1 MSGAYKRY
9 GHQVEL
15 YSNLKAQISHLLRV
29 RILQEAE
36 LLADRLSCNPRG
48 ATTWPLL
55 RRLTRAEYKEIKNIN
70 TIPYPS
76 AVAVLVVPPLN
87 KDPTTGRRP
96 EPNGTSFP
104 DSPELSLI
112 PKRPSLPLSQL
123 LPVAT
128 GENHGFPLSRIPL
141 YNGITLFPSR
151 CQRAALH
158 SALNRLLYIERR
170 SRHKMQHIEKTQ
182 GDKLQDSPHDAYGKP
197 SRGDHK
203 ASHAYLLCSDAQ
215 TLPRTDA
222 VPLAIALWRLRMWE
236 DDHREELT
244 NVSRTPAVKR
254 VPRSKV

>member
-29 RILQEAE
+29 RIIQEAE

-55 RRLTRAEYKEIKNIN
+55 RRLTRAEYKDIKDTS

-104 DSPELSLI
+104 EPPELPLI
-112 PKRPSLPLSQL
+112 PRRPSPPLSQL
-123 LPVAT
+123 LPVT
-128 GENHGFPLSRIPL
+128 TRESHQFPLPRIPL
-141 YNGITLFPSR
+141 YNGVTLFPSR
-151 CQRAALH
+151 LQRAALH

-170 SRHKMQHIEKTQ
+170 SRHKMQHTEETQ
-182 GDKLQDSPHDAYGKP
+182 GDKLQDSLHDSHGKP

-215 TLPRTDA
+215 TLRRTDA

-236 DDHREELT
+236 DDH
-244 NVSRTPAVKR
+244 
-254 VPRSKV
+254 PRGVN